1 MLLFQAHAEKINWNW
16 LGIRDWLWGIWIIC
30 TSLET
35 LGPVIKSSL
44 LESAVKK
51 EFEIHERGRT
61 TTLPGLKRVQWMKLT
76 EKKKCLSQATMK
88 KEGGGGYVTLWPA
101 DRDWWHHSLGWF
113 CHCAVRL
120 EGWWIP
126 ESISSV
132 WECVVSM
139 WLCINIGRRSRS
151 WENTL
156 I

>member
-1 MLLFQAHAEKINWNW
+1 MLLFQAHGEKINRNW
-16 LGIRDWLWGIWIIC
+16 RGIRDWLWGIWIIR

-35 LGPVIKSSL
+35 LWPVIKSSP

-76 EKKKCLSQATMK
+76 KNFFVPGNHE
-88 KEGGGGYVTLWPA
+88 EGGRGGYVTLWPA
-101 DRDWWHHSLGWF
+101 DRNWWHHSLGLF
-113 CHCAVRL
+113 SHCAVRL

-126 ESISSV
+126 KSISSV

-139 WLCINIGRRSRS
+139 WRCINIGRRLRS